1 MSIIKIES
9 NLGVAKYKQIITSI
23 EKSLIDTV
31 LQKGDKLPSIN
42 SIRNKYGVSRDTV
55 LMAYSELKARGV
67 VQSISGKGYYVKSEN
82 IDIAKKVFLL
92 FDELNVFK
100 EDLYNSFLKNLPENI
115 QVDIFFHHFNY
126 DIFSKL
132 IYDNIGN
139 YNSYII
145 MPSNLKN
152 TKNVIEKLPSEKVYI
167 LDQTNEE
174 LGDYQSIYQNF
185 EKDIYNNLVEA
196 STLIKKYKEIILL
209 FQDNKQPLGMQKGF
223 TKFCE
228 TNAIDY
234 SIIDSLENHVPKKN
248 KIYLIPDDR
257 NLILLIKKARE
268 ENLKTGTD
276 LGIIAI
282 NDSLLKEILEGG
294 ITTMT
299 TDFTEMGKKLAQM
312 FMNKEQ
318 LKIQNPINLVIRN
331 SL

>member
-1 MSIIKIES
+1 
-9 NLGVAKYKQIITSI
+9 
-23 EKSLIDTV
+23 
-31 LQKGDKLPSIN
+31 
-42 SIRNKYGVSRDTV
+42 
-55 LMAYSELKARGV
+55 V

-82 IDIAKKVFLL
+82 VDIDQKVFLL

-145 MPSNLKN
+145 MPANLKN

-185 EKDIYNNLVEA
+185 EKDIYKNLVAA
-196 STLIKKYKEIILL
+196 SPLIKKYKEIILL
-209 FQDNKQPLGMQKGF
+209 FQENKQPLGMQKGF

-228 TNAIDY
+228 TNGIDC
-234 SIIDSLENHVPKKN
+234 SIIDSLENHIPKKN
-248 KIYLIPDDR
+248 QIYLIPDDR

-282 NDSLLKEILEGG
+282 NDSLLKEILDGG

-312 FMNKEQ
+312 FTNKEQ
-318 LKIQNPINLVIRN
+318 LKIQNPIDLIIRN

>member
-1 MSIIKIES
+1 MSIIRIEN
-9 NLGVAKYKQIITSI
+9 NLGIAKYKQIIMSI
-23 EKSLIDTV
+23 ENALINKV
-31 LQKGDKLPSIN
+31 LKKGDRLPSIN
-42 SIRNKYGVSRDTV
+42 SIRSKYTVSRDTV

-82 IDIAKKVFLL
+82 IDTAQKVFLL

-100 EDLYNSFLKNLPENI
+100 EDLYNSFLKNLPKNI
-115 QVDIFFHHFNY
+115 QVDIYFHHFNY

-145 MPSNLKN
+145 MPANLKN

-174 LGDYQSIYQNF
+174 LAKYQSIYQNF
-185 EKDIYNNLVEA
+185 EKDIFNNLHKA
-196 STLIKKYKEIILL
+196 LPQIKNYNEILLL
-209 FQDNKQPLGMQKGF
+209 FQDNKQPLGMLKGF
-223 TKFCE
+223 SRFCE
-228 TNAIDY
+228 KNAINCNT
-234 SIIDSLENHVPKKN
+234 IDTLENQKLKKN
-248 KIYLIPDDR
+248 QIYLIPDDR

-268 ENLKTGTD
+268 EKLKIGTD
-276 LGIIAI
+276 IGVIAI
-282 NDSLLKEILEGG
+282 NDTLLKEILEGG

-299 TDFTEMGKKLAQM
+299 TDFKEMGHRLAKM
-312 FMNKEQ
+312 FINKEQ
-318 LKIQNPINLVIRN
+318 VKIENPINLIIRN